1 MLFEW
6 DELKRQGN
14 IEKHGFDFV
23 DAPLL
28 FSKPHM
34 TGRTRDGQDGE
45 ERWIAT
51 GILRDR
57 YATAVYTMRGETIRL
72 ISIRS
77 ARRDERQRHQALFG

>member
-6 DELKRQGN
+6 DETKRHKN
-14 IEKHGFDFV
+14 IEKHGFDFLDV
-23 DAPLL
+23 VLL

-34 TGRTRDGQDGE
+34 TGRTRDGHDGE

-51 GILRDR
+51 GILRGR
-57 YATAVYTMRGETIRL
+57 YATAIYTMRGKTIRV

-77 ARRDERQRHQALFG
+77 ARRDERQRHQELFG